1 MRLARKLVPDSS
13 MRHEAATMNVFHR
26 KKTWQQRT
34 MGKVTSSV
42 AKPAI
47 KTGAVALTG
56 AATLAA
62 ASAAVSSLRRKT
74 DS

>member
-1 MRLARKLVPDSS
+1 
-13 MRHEAATMNVFHR
+13 MNVFHR

-34 MGKVTSSV
+34 MGKVASSA

-56 AATLAA
+56 AVTVAA

>member
-1 MRLARKLVPDSS
+1 
-13 MRHEAATMNVFHR
+13 MNVFHR
-26 KKTWQQRT
+26 KKTWRQRT
-34 MGKVTSSV
+34 MGTVTSSV
-42 AKPAI
+42 AKPAV

-74 DS
+74 DSRN